1 MDVVQSFPE
10 SLRGIHSSREGAGGP
25 QREDEPAP
33 ETPDF
38 LSQCQSG
45 GKQECDC
52 QLSGQ
57 QSAAAGAVG
66 DKEESQLQMV
76 GLEPLRV
83 GRGRAR
89 LHGDNSL
96 LPAPVSGA
104 GPAPSS
110 PDPVGNLWVHRYTR
124 WAPLQFRPHPG

>member
-1 MDVVQSFPE
+1 MVQSFPE
-10 SLRGIHSSREGAGGP
+10 SSRGIHSSREGAGVP

-38 LSQCQSG
+38 LPQCRSG
-45 GKQECDC
+45 GKQEGDC
-52 QLSGQ
+52 QLSRQ
-57 QSAAAGAVG
+57 QSAAARAVG
-66 DKEESQLQMV
+66 DKEESQLQTV

-89 LHGDNSL
+89 LQDDNSL
-96 LPAPVSGA
+96 LPAPVPGA

-124 WAPLQFRPHPG
+124 WAPLQFRLHPG